1 MCLWSQEY
9 KKSIKVD
16 FNKLID
22 VMNTKYYKQTL
33 SVAAGYYTLQDSVSM
48 TDISVMSVAG
58 SIIEQS

>member
-16 FNKLID
+16 FNKLTD
-22 VMNTKYYKQTL
+22 VMNAKYYKQTL
-33 SVAAGYYTLQDSVSM
+33 CLAAGYCTFQDSVSM

>member
-16 FNKLID
+16 FNKLTD
-22 VMNTKYYKQTL
+22 VMNAKYYKQTL
-33 SVAAGYYTLQDSVSM
+33 WVAAGYCTFQDSVSM

-58 SIIEQS
+58 